1 MNSKII
7 IEKPDPVRIKEI
19 SDDIIKSMLERSYP
33 VVNATHYFEKYSNNG
48 KPQHQFSHALQM
60 MTQGGIL
67 RMDTKDKPF
76 SVTFVLME
84 DGKPKMHHMIDD
96 EYESET
102 FGQMFNDPYEGD
114 KKRQT
119 CYKHLSEGF
128 TEGCEKCVLE
138 RDSQICMNHDNV
150 LSSCV
155 ECKSISSSLKEGLD
169 KTDSEEIITAILKV
183 HKKQYW
189 SFGGPKN

>member
-1 MNSKII
+1 MSTH
-7 IEKPDPVRIKEI
+7 IEEPNIKRMREI
-19 SDDIIKSMLERSYP
+19 SEDIITSMLERSYP
-33 VVNATHYFEKYSNNG
+33 VVNAVHYFEKYSQDG
-48 KPQHQFSHALQM
+48 KPQHQFMHALKM
-60 MTQGGIL
+60 MEEGGIL
-67 RMDTKDKPF
+67 RIDTKDKPF

-119 CYKHLSEGF
+119 CYKHLREGF
-128 TEGCEKCVLE
+128 IEGCEKCELE
-138 RDSQICMNHDNV
+138 RDSQICMNHGTI
-150 LSSCV
+150 LSSCDK
-155 ECKSISSSLKEGLD
+155 CKSISSGLKNGLL
-169 KTDSEEIITAILKV
+169 KKDSEEIVTAILKV

>member
-1 MNSKII
+1 
-7 IEKPDPVRIKEI
+7 
-19 SDDIIKSMLERSYP
+19 
-33 VVNATHYFEKYSNNG
+33 
-48 KPQHQFSHALQM
+48 
-60 MTQGGIL
+60 
-67 RMDTKDKPF
+67 MDSKDKPF
-76 SVTFVLME
+76 SITYILLNDNAQVKRHQIT
-84 DGKPKMHHMIDD
+84 DD
-96 EYESET
+96 EWKSST
-102 FGQMFNDPYEGD
+102 CGQMFNDPYEGD

-155 ECKSISSSLKEGLD
+155 KCKKISSLLKKGLD

-183 HKKQYW
+183 HKKKYW